1 VKIVFNNSIAKL
13 YNQIRQDFYK
23 LENCFQKLNQTYHW
37 WCVMVSVEG
46 VVRGSLRYVL
56 EVTEKDR
63 KNEIVLMNRSG
74 T

>member
-1 VKIVFNNSIAKL
+1 VVNEHPKNEIVLKN
-13 YNQIRQDFYK
+13 
-23 LENCFQKLNQTYHW
+23 TYHW

-63 KNEIVLMNRSG
+63 KDEIVLMNRSG